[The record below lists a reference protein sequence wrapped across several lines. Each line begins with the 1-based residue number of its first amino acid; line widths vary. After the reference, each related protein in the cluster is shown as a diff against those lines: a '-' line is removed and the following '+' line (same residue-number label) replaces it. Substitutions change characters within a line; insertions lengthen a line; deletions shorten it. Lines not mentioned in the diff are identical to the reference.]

1 MQEAP
6 HQKQNQ
12 QGQNSHRPL
21 NRYEVLLSQYANGG
35 LKDLTAFIDLFQYL
49 LDTDKIHHMSD
60 QMRRTADYLVTE
72 GYCYY
77 VPSQDMGEQQTPK
90 QT

>member
-1 MQEAP
+1 MTQQP
-6 HQKQNQ
+6 TPPNQ
-12 QGQNSHRPL
+12 PSQAKSSK
-21 NRYEVLLSQYANGG
+21 YDAILSTYANGG
-35 LKDLTAFIDLFQYL
+35 LKDLTAFVDLFQYL

-77 VPSQDMGEQQTPK
+77 VPSQDMGEQSPPI
-90 QT
+90 